1 MPGSR
6 TIHQPDRRLHDAS
19 PQDASQTSPWLVLTV
34 MCVGYFLVLLDV
46 TIVNVALPDI
56 GRHLGGG
63 VAGLQWVVDGYA
75 LALASLLLAGG
86 TAGDLRG
93 HKRIVLRGLVLFGAG
108 SLACGLA
115 PGIGFLV
122 AARVFQGIG
131 AALMLPGTLAIISRA
146 FPERGQQARAI
157 GIWAAIG
164 SIALPV
170 GPLLGGVLVQGF
182 GWRSVFLLNVPL
194 VAFAIVAAAR
204 TVEESRNEAARR
216 FDRVGT
222 TLGAGLL
229 AAATF
234 TVIRAGERG
243 FDPLVGAGA
252 VLTIALVA
260 GFLRVERAGAD
271 PMLPLGLFRRRAFR
285 AANAAA
291 GVMNF
296 ATLGLLFLL
305 TQYLQGIRHHSALAA
320 GIALLPLAAPLSLL
334 SPLTGH
340 LNARL
345 GPKLPMLLG
354 LVLLAASG
362 VTLLDVSPSSGFGGL
377 LPTLLLWGIGIGL
390 LTPAVVA
397 AAVASVEPERAGLA
411 SGVNNTA
418 RQTGGVFGIAIFG
431 AIAGSAANA
440 GNFTSGMHVAGLLAA
455 SLFGLTALA
464 ITRVQWRGAAAD
476 L

>member
-1 MPGSR
+1 MAG
-6 TIHQPDRRLHDAS
+6 TTTVHEPDRQARVPGAS
-19 PQDASQTSPWLVLTV
+19 KPSPWLVLTV

-56 GRHLGGG
+56 GHRLGGG
-63 VAGLQWVVDGYA
+63 VSGLQWVVDGYA

-93 HKRIVLRGLVLFGAG
+93 HKRVVLRGLVLFGAG

-115 PGIGFLV
+115 PSMGFLV

-146 FPERGQQARAI
+146 FPQPGQQARAI

-164 SIALPV
+164 SIALPL
-170 GPLLGGVLVQGF
+170 GPLLGGVLVQGL

-194 VAFAIVAAAR
+194 VAGALVAAAR
-204 TVEESRNEAARR
+204 TVQESRAEVQRR
-216 FDRVGT
+216 FDRAGT
-222 TLGAGLL
+222 TLGAALL
-229 AAATF
+229 AVATF
-234 TVIRAGERG
+234 TVIRAGDSG
-243 FDPLVGAGA
+243 VDAIVIAGA
-252 VLTIALVA
+252 ALAITLLA
-260 GFLRVERAGAD
+260 GFLQVERAQAD
-271 PMLPLGLFRRRAFR
+271 PMLPLGLFRRRSFR

-291 GVMNF
+291 LVMNF

-305 TQYLQGIRHHSALAA
+305 TQYLQGIRHHSALSA

-334 SPLTGH
+334 SPITGH
-340 LNARL
+340 LTSRL

-354 LVLLAASG
+354 LALLAAAG
-362 VTLLDVSPSSGFGGL
+362 VMLLDVNETSGFGSL
-377 LPTLLLWGIGIGL
+377 LPSLLLWGIGIGL

-418 RQTGGVFGIAIFG
+418 RQTGGAFGIAIFG
-431 AIAGSAANA
+431 AIAGSA
-440 GNFTSGMHVAGLLAA
+440 GDPGSFTSGMHLAGLLAA
-455 SLFGLTALA
+455 GLFALTAIA
-464 ITRVQWRGAAAD
+464 VARVQWRGAAAD

>member
-1 MPGSR
+1 
-6 TIHQPDRRLHDAS
+6 
-19 PQDASQTSPWLVLTV
+19 

-75 LALASLLLAGG
+75 LALASLLLAVG

-93 HKRIVLRGLVLFGAG
+93 HKRVVLRGLVLFGAG

-115 PGIGFLV
+115 PNIGFLV

-146 FPERGQQARAI
+146 FPERSQQARAI

-170 GPLLGGVLVQGF
+170 GPLLGGVLVQSF

-194 VAFAIVAAAR
+194 VAFATLAAVR
-204 TVEESRNEAARR
+204 TVEESLNEVRRR
-216 FDRVGT
+216 FDRAGT

-229 AAATF
+229 AVATF

-252 VLTIALVA
+252 ALAVALVA
-260 GFLRVERAGAD
+260 GFLRAERTSAD
-271 PMLPLGLFRRRAFR
+271 PMLPLSLFRRRAFR

-320 GIALLPLAAPLSLL
+320 GVALLPLAAPLSLL

-340 LNARL
+340 LTSRL

-354 LVLLAASG
+354 LVLLAAAG
-362 VTLLDVSPSSGFGGL
+362 VTLLDVSPASGFGSL

-418 RQTGGVFGIAIFG
+418 RQTGGVFGVAIFG
-431 AIAGSAANA
+431 AIAGSTANA
-440 GNFTSGMHVAGLLAA
+440 GGFTSGMHVAGLLAA
-455 SLFGLTALA
+455 SLFLLTALV
-464 ITRVQWRGAAAD
+464 ITRVPVARRCG
-476 L
+476 